1 MKDVKQAMAIMQNK
15 MQQIN
20 VDNQQ
25 KENLKKQVSENAKA
39 VIDDLFNE
47 LKSCYPAWK
56 QAFENR
62 ETWSSAKRTWTKA
75 FIENNV
81 STTEQVSAGLAEA
94 RKGTNPFWP
103 SVGQFINWC
112 DGPQIDTDEAFNRM
126 IDRKQCNGVAEW
138 QTRQEVGFRCKQQLA
153 ENKARALFKTVLTR
167 NIQRVRTGELI
178 ERDFNPVQLPPPKR
192 IENRETPEMRNAK
205 LDHEISWMLKSG
217 HRLIGPYKKRYLET
231 QGDQDGS

>member
-1 MKDVKQAMAIMQNK
+1 MIWKAALNKQTQAEVKSAVAEVINQAITWPP
-15 MQQIN
+15 
-20 VDNQQ
+20 
-25 KENLKKQVSENAKA
+25 NLPK
-39 VIDDLFNE
+39 
-47 LKSCYPAWK
+47 
-56 QAFENR
+56 
-62 ETWSSAKRTWTKA
+62 
-75 FIENNV
+75 FIELC
-81 STTEQVSAGLAEA
+81 Q
-94 RKGTNPFWP
+94 
-103 SVGQFINWC
+103 
-112 DGPQIDTDEAFNRM
+112 GPQIDTDEAFNRM

-138 QTRQEVGFRCKQQLA
+138 QTRQEVGFRCKQQLP

-205 LDHEISWMLKSG
+205 LDHEIAWMLKSG